1 MKKSILSLALIL
13 FATVLVAQPAGKWST
28 GGNAISSGDFIG
40 TTNNFPF
47 DFRVNNVQQMSIGTN
62 GVLTINSLIG
72 TGNRILLSDA
82 NGNIS
87 ALPQGGPD
95 EFLLS
100 NGTWGSLPVSATVWK
115 SFGNDISY
123 LGGNLGIGTSSPSYK
138 LDVLGDAR
146 VSNNLYVGGG
156 IIVTD
161 KLDATVEVKAGD
173 VIVNNELQ
181 VNGNSKIAGQVT
193 AIQGLAFDNTGTIGV
208 NYSQGS
214 GPGSGNIQYG
224 LKLPGYTPPPCAA
237 APTSLFTHQFGGL
250 LQVYDPVNASN
261 SSLLNLQSWATAGST
276 PAGSSIDA
284 SLAGTGPS
292 GLLINYFCKSNTFIN
307 TAGGEVHTGD
317 KVYMNNT
324 LKIGSSGNAN
334 FDLNTSIEIY
344 NASRDGIK
352 FISPYNNTKLIS
364 VDNSN
369 LPGASAFLVKGDGS
383 TEVNTFNN
391 GSAFKVNGYNG
402 SAYSNN
408 FLIYGNG
415 RTEIHI
421 QNPIATDKALYVVDD
436 FNNKDIFLVKSNG
449 KTYAREVEITL
460 IPQFP
465 DYVFENSYNLMSL
478 SALDK
483 YIKNNKHLPG
493 FKKGEYYEKNGIN
506 VNELLIKQQEKIEEL
521 TLYIIQMEK
530 RISNIESKK

>member
-1 MKKSILSLALIL
+1 MKKTILSLAFIL

-62 GVLTINSLIG
+62 GVLTLNSLSG
-72 TGNRILLSDA
+72 SGNRILLSDA

-100 NGTWGSLPVSATVWK
+100 NGTWGSLPLSATVWK
-115 SFGNDISY
+115 SFGNDIGY

-224 LKLPGYTPPPCAA
+224 LKLPGYAPPPCAA

-261 SSLLNLQSWATAGST
+261 SSLLNLQSWPTVGST

-284 SLAGTGPS
+284 SLAGAGPS
-292 GLLINYFCKSNTFIN
+292 GLLINYFCKSNTYIN
-307 TAGGEVHTGD
+307 TNVNGGKVEMGDEVYARKNLQLGANWLALDPNVALNIFDNTANQLIKLNPSANTVKMISSNNDQFEVYGD
-317 KVYMNNT
+317 GRVKINISNPSFSNKAIHVFDKANNR
-324 LKIGSSGNAN
+324 
-334 FDLNTSIEIY
+334 DL
-344 NASRDGIK
+344 
-352 FISPYNNTKLIS
+352 
-364 VDNSN
+364 
-369 LPGASAFLVKGDGS
+369 FLVRSDG
-383 TEVNTFNN
+383 
-391 GSAFKVNGYNG
+391 KV
-402 SAYSNN
+402 
-408 FLIYGNG
+408 
-415 RTEIHI
+415 
-421 QNPIATDKALYVVDD
+421 
-436 FNNKDIFLVKSNG
+436 
-449 KTYAREVEITL
+449 YAREVEITL
-460 IPQFP
+460 ASNFP
-465 DYVFENSYNLMSL
+465 DYVFNKEYNLMSIQEL
-478 SALDK
+478 EK
-483 YIKNNKHLPG
+483 YISINKHLPG
-493 FKKGEYYEKNGIN
+493 FKKGVEYEKNGIN
-506 VNELLIKQQEKIEEL
+506 VNEMIIKQQEKIEEL
-521 TLYIIQMEK
+521 SLYIIELEK
-530 RISNIESKK
+530 RLAKIEASKK

>member
-1 MKKSILSLALIL
+1 MKKTILSLAFIL

-72 TGNRILLSDA
+72 TGTRILLSDA

-181 VNGNSKIAGQVT
+181 VNGNSKIVGQLT
-193 AIQGLAFDNTGTIGV
+193 A
-208 NYSQGS
+208 SQGVLFDS
-214 GPGSGNIQYG
+214 NNSIG
-224 LKLPGYTPPPCAA
+224 LK
-237 APTSLFTHQFGGL
+237 
-250 LQVYDPVNASN
+250 
-261 SSLLNLQSWATAGST
+261 
-276 PAGSSIDA
+276 
-284 SLAGTGPS
+284 
-292 GLLINYFCKSNTFIN
+292 
-307 TAGGEVHTGD
+307 
-317 KVYMNNT
+317 
-324 LKIGSSGNAN
+324 
-334 FDLNTSIEIY
+334 IY
-344 NASRDGIK
+344 SR
-352 FISPYNNTKLIS
+352 
-364 VDNSN
+364 
-369 LPGASAFLVKGDGS
+369 
-383 TEVNTFNN
+383 
-391 GSAFKVNGYNG
+391 
-402 SAYSNN
+402 
-408 FLIYGNG
+408 
-415 RTEIHI
+415 
-421 QNPIATDKALYVVDD
+421 
-436 FNNKDIFLVKSNG
+436 
-449 KTYAREVEITL
+449 
-460 IPQFP
+460 
-465 DYVFENSYNLMSL
+465 
-478 SALDK
+478 
-483 YIKNNKHLPG
+483 
-493 FKKGEYYEKNGIN
+493 
-506 VNELLIKQQEKIEEL
+506 
-521 TLYIIQMEK
+521 
-530 RISNIESKK
+530 